1 MQVYRQRDASRAMT
15 MRGNKFMPS
24 QHPRVFSAIF
34 FVCCLAAIPTF
45 AQKAPLQTSSQKHPF
60 GFDDWAALRSAQ
72 PVAVAP
78 DGKTI
83 LYEVTFGGQKGT
95 TNTEWRI
102 IDASGSKSEKL
113 SLPKEFSPRG
123 FTKDGSHLYGTFEEK
138 KKPAQF
144 AIAGVKHG
152 KPKAITNL
160 PGGVHDVEISPDGS
174 RFALMADPR
183 TPDPLADVRTVV
195 ENDQTSI
202 YVVNADGN
210 GGAWWCGSLK
220 DVGAIAWSPDGQELA
235 VLSANPKIGFHDVHS
250 TIDVC
255 SANGARRLAEIHNA
269 ANGIAWTNGGK
280 EIVFLSTTTDVL
292 TPDHVWTVP
301 AAGGTPMDRTP
312 TLDGSALGLNGDARG
327 KVWVSVAHGVRI
339 EIDSFENDTLA
350 TALRWPDGI
359 VRPPISPQIA
369 AAPDTL
375 VLSVA
380 DPTHATNLAI
390 VENGSLKKLT
400 NESDDVLANVALGDV
415 RAVHWTSKAGI
426 HLEGIATFPA
436 GYETGKQYPFL
447 VLPHGGPEANDTLDL
462 DSFSRMI
469 AGLGYVVLQPE
480 YRGSTGYG
488 SDFLNAIYQHFGDRA
503 YEDVDSATDYAIA
516 QGWADPHK
524 LAIFGWSAGGFMTS
538 WTVTQTNRYRAA
550 IEGAGITDWLSFIP
564 TSDIAQVD
572 YDARWPERDPEPFL
586 KFSAIMYAD
595 KVTTPLLILHGAA
608 DPRVPTFQGR
618 EYFILLAE
626 RGKTV
631 KMVTYPGSPHFP
643 PRWEQRRDIFEQV
656 KDWLAKYNP

>member
-1 MQVYRQRDASRAMT
+1 
-15 MRGNKFMPS
+15 MPS
-24 QHPRVFSAIF
+24 QHPRISSAIL
-34 FVCCLAAIPTF
+34 FVFCLAAIPAP
-45 AQKAPLQTSSQKHPF
+45 AQKASPQTPSQKHPF

-102 IDASGSKSEKL
+102 IDPSGSKSEKL
-113 SLPKEFSPRG
+113 NLPKEFSPRG
-123 FTKDGSHLYGTFEEK
+123 FTKDGTHLYGTLEEK

-144 AIAGVKHG
+144 AIAAVKHG
-152 KPKAITNL
+152 KPKQITNL
-160 PGGVHDVEISPDGS
+160 PGGVRDAEISPDGS

-195 ENDQTSI
+195 ENDQTSV
-202 YVVNADGN
+202 YVVNADGS
-210 GGAWWCGSLK
+210 GGTWWCGSLK
-220 DVGAIAWSPDGQELA
+220 DVGAIAWSPDGQQLA
-235 VLSANPKIGFHDVHS
+235 VLSANPKIGFHYVHS
-250 TIDVC
+250 TIDLC
-255 SANGARRLAEIHNA
+255 SANGARRLTEIHNA
-269 ANGIAWTNGGK
+269 VSGIAWANAGK
-280 EIVFLSTTTDVL
+280 ELVFLSTTTDVL

-301 AAGGTPMDRTP
+301 AAGGTPIDRTP
-312 TLDGSALGLNGDARG
+312 TLDGSAVALSDDARG
-327 KVWVSVAHGVRI
+327 KVWVAVAHGVQTDV
-339 EIDSFENDTLA
+339 DSFENDTLA
-350 TALRWPDGI
+350 TAFRWPDGI
-359 VRPPISPQIA
+359 VADTPISPQIA

-380 DPTHATNLAI
+380 DPSHTRNLTI

-400 NESDDVLANVALGDV
+400 NESEDVLANVALGDV
-415 RAVHWTSKAGI
+415 RVVHWTSKPGI

-436 GYETGKQYPFL
+436 GYEAGKQYPFL
-447 VLPHGGPEANDTLDL
+447 VLPHGGPEANDPLVL

-516 QGWADPHK
+516 QGWTDPHK

-643 PRWEQRRDIFEQV
+643 LRWEQRRDIFEQI

>member
-1 MQVYRQRDASRAMT
+1 
-15 MRGNKFMPS
+15 MPL
-24 QHPRVFSAIF
+24 PRFRIFGATLLVIPLAIF
-34 FVCCLAAIPTF
+34 STLA
-45 AQKAPLQTSSQKHPF
+45 QEAPQQTSTQQRPF
-60 GFDDWAALRSAQ
+60 GFDDWTSLRSAQ

-83 LYEVTFGGQKGT
+83 LYQVTFGGQKGP
-95 TNTEWRI
+95 TNTEWRM

-113 SLPKEFSPRG
+113 NLPKEFTPRG
-123 FTKDGSHLYGTFEEK
+123 FTKDSSHLYGTLEEK

-152 KPKAITNL
+152 KPKSLTNL
-160 PGGVHDVEISPDGS
+160 PGGVRDAEISPDGS
-174 RFALMADPR
+174 RFALMADPH

-195 ENDQTSI
+195 ENDQTSV
-202 YVVNADGN
+202 YVVNADGG
-210 GGAWWCGSLK
+210 GGAWWCSSLK
-220 DVGAIAWSPDGQELA
+220 DVGLLAWSPDGQELA
-235 VLSANPKIGFHDVHS
+235 VLSSNPKIGFHDVHS

-255 SANGARRLAEIHNA
+255 TENGTRRVAEIHNA
-269 ANGIAWTNGGK
+269 VNGIAWANAGK
-280 EIVFLSTTTDVL
+280 EIVFLSTTTEVL
-292 TPDHVWTVP
+292 TPDHVWTIP
-301 AAGGTPMDRTP
+301 AAGGAPTDRTP
-312 TLDGSALGLNGDARG
+312 ALNGSALGLGEDARG
-327 KVWVSVAHGVRI
+327 KVWIAVARGVQT
-339 EIDSFENDTLA
+339 EVDSFDNHTLA
-350 TALRWPDGI
+350 TAYRWPAGI
-359 VRPPISPQIA
+359 VAGTPISPQIA

-375 VLSVA
+375 VVSVA
-380 DPTHATNLAI
+380 DPTHARNLA
-390 VENGSLKKLT
+390 VAENGSLKKIT
-400 NESDDVLANVALGDV
+400 NESDDALANVSLGDV

-436 GYETGKQYPFL
+436 GYEAGRKYPFL

-631 KMVTYPGSPHFP
+631 RMVTYPGSPHFP
-643 PRWEQRRDIFEQV
+643 LRWEQRRDIFEQI
-656 KDWLAKYNP
+656 KEWLAKYNP

>member
-1 MQVYRQRDASRAMT
+1 
-15 MRGNKFMPS
+15 MPS
-24 QHPRVFSAIF
+24 QRLKLFSTTFLVIF
-34 FVCCLAAIPTF
+34 FAAIPAL
-45 AQKAPLQTSSQKHPF
+45 AQKAAPQTPPQKHAF
-60 GFDDWAALRSAQ
+60 GFDDWSALRSAQ

-83 LYEVTFGGQKGT
+83 LYQVTFGGQKGT

-102 IDASGSKSEKL
+102 IGASGSQSEKL
-113 SLPKEFSPRG
+113 NLPKEFTPRG
-123 FTKDGSHLYGTFEEK
+123 FTKDGSHLYGTLAEK

-152 KPKAITNL
+152 KPKSITSL
-160 PGGVHDVEISPDGS
+160 PGGVHDAEISPDGS
-174 RFALMADPR
+174 RFALLADPR
-183 TPDPLADVRTVV
+183 TTDPLAEVRTVV
-195 ENDQTSI
+195 ENDQTSV
-202 YVVNADGN
+202 YVVNADGSA
-210 GGAWWCGSLK
+210 GAWWCGSLK
-220 DVGAIAWSPDGQELA
+220 DVGALAWSPNGQELA
-235 VLSANPKIGFHDVHS
+235 VLSANPKIGFHYVHS

-255 SANGARRLAEIHNA
+255 DANGARRLAEIHNA
-269 ANGIAWTNGGK
+269 VNGIAWANAGAENARK
-280 EIVFLSTTTDVL
+280 EIVFLSTTTEVL

-301 AAGGTPMDRTP
+301 AAGGAPTDRTP
-312 TLDGSALGLNGDARG
+312 TLHGSALGLGGDARG
-327 KVWVSVAHGVRI
+327 KVWIAVAHGVQT
-339 EIDSFENDTLA
+339 EVDSFANNTLS
-350 TALRWPDGI
+350 TAFRWPAGI
-359 VRPPISPQIA
+359 VRGTPISPQMA
-369 AAPDTL
+369 WAPDTL
-375 VLSVA
+375 VLSIA
-380 DPTHATNLAI
+380 DPAHAGNLAV
-390 VENGSLKKLT
+390 VENGSLKKIT

-436 GYETGKQYPFL
+436 GYEAGKKYPFL

-462 DSFSRMI
+462 DSFSRII

-503 YEDVDSATDYAIA
+503 YEDVDSATDYAVA

-643 PRWEQRRDIFEQV
+643 LRWEQRRDIFDQI
-656 KDWLAKYNP
+656 KSWLAKYNP

>member
-1 MQVYRQRDASRAMT
+1 MRMQHLRI
-15 MRGNKFMPS
+15 
-24 QHPRVFSAIF
+24 FSATALF
-34 FVCCLAAIPTF
+34 FSFVAIIP
-45 AQKAPLQTSSQKHPF
+45 ALGQKTPQQASSQKHPF
-60 GFDDWAALRSAQ
+60 GFGDWAALRSAQ

-102 IDASGSKSEKL
+102 IDASGSKSQKL
-113 SLPKEFSPRG
+113 NLPKEFSPRG
-123 FTKDGSHLYGTFEEK
+123 FTKDGSHLYGTLEQK

-144 AIAGVKHG
+144 AIAGLKHG
-152 KPKAITNL
+152 KPKAITSI
-160 PGGVHDVEISPDGS
+160 PGGVRDAEISPDGS

-183 TPDPLADVRTVV
+183 TPDPLADIRTVV
-195 ENDQTSI
+195 ENDQTSV
-202 YVVNADGN
+202 YVMNADGT

-220 DVGAIAWSPDGQELA
+220 DVGALAWSPDGQTLA

-269 ANGIAWTNGGK
+269 VNGIAWANASK
-280 EIVFLSTTTDVL
+280 EIVFLSTTTEVL
-292 TPDHVWTVP
+292 TPDHVWTIP

-312 TLDGSALGLNGDARG
+312 TLTGSALGLGGDVRG
-327 KVWVSVAHGVRI
+327 RVWVALAHGVQT
-339 EIDSFENDTLA
+339 EVDSFENDTLA
-350 TALRWPDGI
+350 TAFRWPDGI
-359 VRPPISPQIA
+359 VGGTPISPQIA

-380 DPTHATNLAI
+380 DPRHTRNLAI

-400 NESDDVLANVALGDV
+400 NEGDDVLANVALGDV
-415 RAVHWTSKAGI
+415 RVVHWTSKAGI

-436 GYETGKQYPFL
+436 GYEQGKKYPFL

-462 DSFSRMI
+462 DSFSSMI

-595 KVTTPLLILHGAA
+595 KVATPLLILHGAA

-643 PRWEQRRDIFEQV
+643 LRWEQRRDVFEQI

>member
-1 MQVYRQRDASRAMT
+1 
-15 MRGNKFMPS
+15 MRP
-24 QHPRVFSAIF
+24 QLLRIF
-34 FVCCLAAIPTF
+34 NATLFVVSLVAVIPTL
-45 AQKAPLQTSSQKHPF
+45 AQKAPQQTSSQKHPF

-83 LYEVTFGGQKGT
+83 LYQVTFGGQKST

-102 IDASGSKSEKL
+102 IDASGSKSQKL
-113 SLPKEFSPRG
+113 NLPKEFSPRG
-123 FTKDGSHLYGTFEEK
+123 FTKDGSHLYGTLEQK

-144 AIAGVKHG
+144 AIAGLKHG
-152 KPKAITNL
+152 KPKPITNL
-160 PGGVHDVEISPDGS
+160 PGGVRDAEISPDGS

-195 ENDQTSI
+195 ENDQTSV
-202 YVVNADGN
+202 YVVNADGS

-220 DVGAIAWSPDGQELA
+220 DVGAIAWSPDGQTLA
-235 VLSANPKIGFHDVHS
+235 TLSANPKIGFHYVHS

-255 SANGARRLAEIHNA
+255 SAKGARRLAEIHNA
-269 ANGIAWTNGGK
+269 VNGIAWANAG
-280 EIVFLSTTTDVL
+280 EELVFLSTTTDVL

-301 AAGGTPMDRTP
+301 ATGGTPTDRTP
-312 TLDGSALGLNGDARG
+312 TLDGSALGLGGDARG
-327 KVWVSVAHGVRI
+327 KVWVGVAHGVQM
-339 EIDSFENDTLA
+339 EVDSFENDTLA
-350 TALRWPDGI
+350 TAFRWPEGI
-359 VRPPISPQIA
+359 VTDTPISPQIA

-380 DPTHATNLAI
+380 DPRHTRNLAV

-415 RAVHWTSKAGI
+415 RVVHWTSKAGI

-436 GYETGKQYPFL
+436 GYETGKKCPFL

-503 YEDVDSATDYAIA
+503 YEDVDSSTDYAIA

-572 YDARWPERDPEPFL
+572 YDAGWPERNAEPFL

-608 DPRVPTFQGR
+608 DQRVPTFQGR

-643 PRWEQRRDIFEQV
+643 LRWEQRRDVFEQI

>member
-1 MQVYRQRDASRAMT
+1 MK
-15 MRGNKFMPS
+15 GNKFMRP
-24 QHPRVFSAIF
+24 HHRIFSATFLIIS
-34 FVCCLAAIPTF
+34 LAATPAF
-45 AQKAPLQTSSQKHPF
+45 AQEASRKTPPPAAQQKHPF
-60 GFDDWAALRSAQ
+60 EFDDWAALRSAQ

-83 LYEVTFGGQKGT
+83 LYQVTFGGQKGT

-102 IDASGSKSEKL
+102 IDAAGSKSEKL
-113 SLPKEFSPRG
+113 NLPKEFTPRG
-123 FTKDGSHLYGTFEEK
+123 FTKDGAHLYGTLTEK

-152 KPKAITNL
+152 KPKAITTI
-160 PGGVHDVEISPDGS
+160 PGGVHDAEISPDGS

-195 ENDQTSI
+195 ENDQTSV
-202 YVVNADGN
+202 YVVNADGS

-220 DVGAIAWSPDGQELA
+220 DVGALAWSPDGQELA
-235 VLSANPKIGFHDVHS
+235 VLSANPKIRFHDVHS

-255 SANGARRLAEIHNA
+255 DANGPRSLAEIRNA
-269 ANGIAWTNGGK
+269 GNGIAWANAGAQNAGK
-280 EIVFLSTTTDVL
+280 EIVFLSTTTEVL
-292 TPDHVWTVP
+292 TPDHVWTIP
-301 AAGGTPMDRTP
+301 AAGGAPTDRTP
-312 TLDGSALGLNGDARG
+312 TLRGSALGLGGDARG
-327 KVWVSVAHGVRI
+327 KVWIAVAHGVQT
-339 EIDSFENDTLA
+339 EVDSFENNTLS
-350 TALRWPDGI
+350 TAFRWPDGI
-359 VRPPISPQIA
+359 VGGTPISPQIA

-380 DPTHATNLAI
+380 DPTHARNLAV
-390 VENGSLKKLT
+390 VENGSLKKIT
-400 NESDDVLANVALGDV
+400 NESDDVLAHVALGDV
-415 RAVHWTSKAGI
+415 RVVHWTSKSGV

-436 GYETGKQYPFL
+436 GYEAGKKYPFL

-469 AGLGYVVLQPE
+469 AGLGYVVVQPE

-488 SDFLNAIYQHFGDRA
+488 SEFLNAIYQHFGDRA

-572 YDARWPERDPEPFL
+572 YDARWPERNPEPFL

-595 KVTTPLLILHGAA
+595 KVATPLLILHGAA

-643 PRWEQRRDIFEQV
+643 LRWEQRRDIFDQI
-656 KDWLAKYNP
+656 KSWLAKYNP